1 MTAQPGGTPHMTDLR
16 DTRCGVILLIRSE
29 EAQLI
34 GTVYGGIGSFRAR
47 TVLTSS
53 RDHIRTAITV

>member
-1 MTAQPGGTPHMTDLR
+1 MTDLR
-16 DTRCGVILLIRSE
+16 DTRCGETLLIRSE
-29 EAQLI
+29 GAQLI
-34 GTVYGGIGSFRAR
+34 GAVYGGIGSFRAR